1 MFFKLVLRNSKRSR
15 KENVLFMSSMLISV
29 IAFYVVLSL
38 ENQDVIRYLKT
49 LESDAVT
56 KLIAMTGGLY
66 IFTLVVLFFMIYY
79 ASRYQIERRNHE
91 LGVYLMMG
99 MRKGKLLMMLL
110 AEELAGTFISL
121 IAGIPAAVLLSELMS
136 LMTVKLV
143 GIGFIGHQTTFSI
156 RACLLTCLG
165 FFVIKLAAFLII
177 SFKLAGKEIGT
188 LLADESENI
197 KKQK

>member
-66 IFTLVVLFFMIYY
+66 IFTLVVLFFMIY
-79 ASRYQIERRNHE
+79 
-91 LGVYLMMG
+91 
-99 MRKGKLLMMLL
+99 
-110 AEELAGTFISL
+110 
-121 IAGIPAAVLLSELMS
+121 
-136 LMTVKLV
+136 
-143 GIGFIGHQTTFSI
+143 
-156 RACLLTCLG
+156 
-165 FFVIKLAAFLII
+165 
-177 SFKLAGKEIGT
+177 
-188 LLADESENI
+188 
-197 KKQK
+197 